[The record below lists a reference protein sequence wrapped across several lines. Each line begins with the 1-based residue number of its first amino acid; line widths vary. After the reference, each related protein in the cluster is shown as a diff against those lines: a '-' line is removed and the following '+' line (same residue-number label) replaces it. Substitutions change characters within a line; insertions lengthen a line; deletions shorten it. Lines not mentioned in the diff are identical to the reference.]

1 MILAYNDI
9 TETNPINTNGD
20 FKRAE
25 KKIKKKHTS
34 YNDTIFKIVK
44 NHPHHYI
51 LNNYIDRD
59 SNIDLSSLIPLIK
72 SLQKEENERNKL
84 IKQVSRISNNQK
96 NFSIIKNIKTKKN
109 NISKIIE
116 EINTKLV
123 ESEKNHKKT
132 LKILSNKI
140 YELGGLKK
148 LVEKQQVIVF
158 NLEKKVIHHTPQ
170 NTKKIKT
177 LVQKNN
183 LIKLLVKQI
192 KLDKQIMKGLK
203 NQMEMSSN
211 LINTKE
217 I

>member
-9 TETNPINTNGD
+9 TGTNPINIESD
-20 FKRAE
+20 PKRAE
-25 KKIKKKHTS
+25 KKAKKKHTS

-51 LNNYIDRD
+51 LDNYINRD

-96 NFSIIKNIKTKKN
+96 SFSIIKNIKTKKN
-109 NISKIIE
+109 NITKIVE
-116 EINTKLV
+116 EVNIKLV
-123 ESEKNHKKT
+123 ESEKQHKKT
-132 LKILSNKI
+132 LKILSSKI

-148 LVEKQQVIVF
+148 FVEKQQVIVF
-158 NLEKKVIHHTPQ
+158 DLGKKIIHHTPQ
-170 NTKKIKT
+170 NTKNLKKLVEKT
-177 LVQKNN
+177 N

-192 KLDKQIMKGLK
+192 KLDKQIMDGLK
-203 NQMEMSSN
+203 NQIEMSIN
-211 LINTKE
+211 LISTKE

>member
-9 TETNPINTNGD
+9 TGTNPINIESD
-20 FKRAE
+20 PKRAE
-25 KKIKKKHTS
+25 KKVKKKHTS

-51 LNNYIDRD
+51 LDNYINRD

-96 NFSIIKNIKTKKN
+96 SFSIIKNIKTKKN
-109 NISKIIE
+109 NITKIVE
-116 EINTKLV
+116 EVNIKLV
-123 ESEKNHKKT
+123 ESEKQHKKT
-132 LKILSNKI
+132 LKILSSKI

-148 LVEKQQVIVF
+148 FVEKQQVIVF
-158 NLEKKVIHHTPQ
+158 DLGKKIIHHTPQ
-170 NTKKIKT
+170 NTKNLKKLVEKT
-177 LVQKNN
+177 N

-192 KLDKQIMKGLK
+192 KLDKQIMDGLK
-203 NQMEMSSN
+203 NQIEMSIN
-211 LINTKE
+211 LISTKE